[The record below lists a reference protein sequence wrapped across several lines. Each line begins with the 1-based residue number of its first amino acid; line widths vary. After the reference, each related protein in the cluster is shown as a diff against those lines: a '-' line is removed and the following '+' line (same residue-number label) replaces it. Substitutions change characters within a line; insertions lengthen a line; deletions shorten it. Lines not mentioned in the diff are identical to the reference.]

1 MAIFYPLEKLMD
13 LLLAGD
19 LSVGRIVDSSGVFPY
34 FTGCGWFGVNLCWVG
49 EGFTPLVMEESSM
62 GEFNRLDLGSLREG
76 EGFAL
81 LGYCLGLF
89 GGVNL

>member
-1 MAIFYPLEKLMD
+1 MAIFYLLEKLVD

-19 LSVGRIVDSSGVFPY
+19 LSAGIVDSSGVFPQ
-34 FTGCGWFGVNLCWVG
+34 FMDCGWFGVNLGWVG
-49 EGFTPLVMEESSM
+49 EGFTPLVMEEFNM
-62 GEFNRLDLGSLREG
+62 GEFNWLDLGSLREG

-89 GGVNL
+89 GEVNL